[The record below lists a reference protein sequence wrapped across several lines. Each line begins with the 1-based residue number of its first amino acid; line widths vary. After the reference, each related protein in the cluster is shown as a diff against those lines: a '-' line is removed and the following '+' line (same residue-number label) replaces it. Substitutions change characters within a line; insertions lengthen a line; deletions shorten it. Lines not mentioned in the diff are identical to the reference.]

1 MPNLLDVLRIE
12 GCTPCEPQDGRRQPP
27 AVRNFSGKVDHGRS
41 PVFGM
46 FGYLVDIDRVTVV
59 PQHRHVSEWA
69 ISSIRVPR

>member
-1 MPNLLDVLRIE
+1 MHPVRAP
-12 GCTPCEPQDGRRQPP
+12 GRRRQPP

-46 FGYLVDIDRVTVV
+46 FGYLVDIDRVSLV